1 VHFQITFDYLCP
13 FARNAAESVVRG
25 LEAGRDWEV
34 THRAFSL
41 AQVHLGDTEPDVWHA
56 PEGRPGL
63 LALQWG
69 IAVRDHLP
77 ERFPAAHLA
86 LFAARHDRGRDL
98 RDEAVVRDAVA
109 SAGADPEAVAAIV
122 AGGTPLEA
130 LATEHLEAVAD
141 HQVFGVPTLVA
152 GDQAVFVRLME
163 RGRPEDLDK
172 VLELIEWAGLNEFKR
187 TTIPR

>member
-1 VHFQITFDYLCP
+1 MQFQITFDYLCP
-13 FARNAAESVVRG
+13 FARNAAEAVVRG

-41 AQVHLGDTEPDVWHA
+41 AQVHLPDGEPDVWEA
-56 PEGRPGL
+56 PDGRSGL

-86 LFAARHDRGRDL
+86 LFAARHDHGRDL
-98 RDEAVVRDAVA
+98 RDESVVREAVA
-109 SAGADPEAVAAIV
+109 SAGVDSETVARIV

-130 LATEHLEAVAD
+130 LATEHLEGLAD
-141 HQVFGVPTLVA
+141 HQVFGVPTVIA

-163 RGRPEDLDK
+163 RGRPEDLDR
-172 VLELIEWAGLNEFKR
+172 VLDLIAWTGLNEFKR